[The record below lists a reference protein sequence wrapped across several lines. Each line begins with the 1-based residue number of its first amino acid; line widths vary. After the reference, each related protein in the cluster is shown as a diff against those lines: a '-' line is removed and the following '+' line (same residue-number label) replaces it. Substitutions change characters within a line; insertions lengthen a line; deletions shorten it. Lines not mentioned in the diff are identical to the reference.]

1 MITNMLVVENC
12 SRNFLN
18 SKSLVKDRT
27 KKRKM
32 ILKQLKDEVTVGVVE
47 KNIED
52 GVPLRGRG
60 L

>member
-12 SRNFLN
+12 CRHVLN
-18 SKSLVKDRT
+18 AKSLGKDQT

-32 ILKQLKDEVTVGVVE
+32 MLKQLKDEVMVGVAE
-47 KNIED
+47 KNTED
-52 GVPLRGRG
+52 DVPLRGRG

>member
-1 MITNMLVVENC
+1 VI
-12 SRNFLN
+12 N
-18 SKSLVKDRT
+18 SKSLGKDQT

-32 ILKQLKDEVTVGVVE
+32 MLKQLKDEVMSGVAE

-52 GVPLRGRG
+52 SVPLRGRG

>member
-1 MITNMLVVENC
+1 MLVVWNFHRHVPNC
-12 SRNFLN
+12 
-18 SKSLVKDRT
+18 KSLGKDQT

-32 ILKQLKDEVTVGVVE
+32 MLKQLKDEVMAGVAE
-47 KNIED
+47 KNTKD